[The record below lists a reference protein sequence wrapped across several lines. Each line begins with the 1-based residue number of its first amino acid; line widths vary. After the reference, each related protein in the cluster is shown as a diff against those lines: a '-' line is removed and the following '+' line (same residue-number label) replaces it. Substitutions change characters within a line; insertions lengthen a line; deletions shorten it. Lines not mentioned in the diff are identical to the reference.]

1 MCISSFDGGLRFE
14 GDGSS
19 YSGFGC
25 RIEPD
30 DDCCIPAPNMYPM
43 RLPTPSGDPNPPV
56 NHVDVD
62 RDFPQMPP

>member
-1 MCISSFDGGLRFE
+1 MCTFLLDGRLGFE

-30 DDCCIPAPNMYPM
+30 DDCCIPPPDVSHNVTPN
-43 RLPTPSGDPNPPV
+43 RL
-56 NHVDVD
+56 
-62 RDFPQMPP
+62 